1 MVDTPGINKQIDTSL
16 WTDTTG
22 DVSGTTRTGS
32 AGGGTPVPPPDGTA
46 AGSLQIT
53 LSIPTLPAPK
63 VGGLSLEVLVQA
75 VGMEERATATKT
87 GVESIKAK
95 AQERDEANAKK
106 MEEIQKR
113 LEDMKSQGILQGFLK
128 AFKII
133 GMILGAVAAVAIGA
147 IGVATGNPLLI
158 AAAVV
163 MAAMT
168 VNSIISEATD
178 GKVSIAAG
186 VGAIAKACGASDEV
200 AQWIGFGVEM
210 GISLVGCALSLGAG
224 FSAAGAKAVETAAK
238 AGEVA
243 SKVVQIAN
251 MTARVTTVANA
262 VNTVGTG
269 VAQGADAYY
278 TYKTTMSHAEQK
290 ELEAILERIQQAISL
305 EQNFL
310 EAIMERSQKLLG
322 DVSEIV
328 KENAAAQTN
337 VLAGSS
343 PSMA

>member
-16 WTDTTG
+16 WTDITSGVPGDKKTG
-22 DVSGTTRTGS
+22 PTGKGTT
-32 AGGGTPVPPPDGTA
+32 VPPPDGP
-46 AGSLQIT
+46 GSGQPQT
-53 LSIPTLPAPK
+53 PGIPTLPPPK
-63 VGGLSLEVLVQA
+63 IGGLSLEVLIQA

-87 GVESIKAK
+87 GVESIKSK
-95 AQERDEANAKK
+95 AQERDDANAKK

-113 LEDMKSQGILQGFLK
+113 LEDMRSQSILQGFLK

-133 GMILGAVAAVAIGA
+133 GMILGAIAAVAIGA
-147 IGVATGNPLLI
+147 IGVATGNPLMI

-163 MAAMT
+163 MTAMT
-168 VNSIISEATD
+168 VNSIVSEATG

-186 VGAIAKACGASDEV
+186 VGAIAKACGASEET

-210 GISLVGCALSLGAG
+210 GISLVGCGLSLGAG
-224 FSAAGAKAVETAAK
+224 FGAAGAKAVETAAK

-251 MTARVTTVANA
+251 MTARVSTIASA
-262 VNTVGTG
+262 VNTVGAG
-269 VAQGADAYY
+269 VTQGVSAYY
-278 TYKTTMSHAEQK
+278 TYKTSMSQAQQK
-290 ELEAILERIQQAISL
+290 ELEAILERIQQAISV
-305 EQNFL
+305 EQDFL
-310 EAIMERSQKLLG
+310 EAIMQRSQELLG

-328 KENAAAQTN
+328 KENAAAQTS
-337 VLAGSS
+337 VLTGSS

>member
-1 MVDTPGINKQIDTSL
+1 MVDTPSINKQVDPSL
-16 WTDTTG
+16 WTGTTD
-22 DVSGTTRTGS
+22 DVSRTAGTGAPNRGTT
-32 AGGGTPVPPPDGTA
+32 VPP
-46 AGSLQIT
+46 AGDTDMGYTQVT
-53 LSIPTLPAPK
+53 LSIPILPAPK

-75 VGMEERATATKT
+75 VGMDERATATKV
-87 GVESIKAK
+87 GVESIKTK

-106 MEEIQKR
+106 LEEIQKQ
-113 LEDMKSQGILQGFLK
+113 LENMKSQSILQGFLK

-147 IGVATGNPLLI
+147 IGVATGNPLMI

-168 VNSIISEATD
+168 VNSIVSEATG

-186 VGAIAKACGASDEV
+186 VGAIAKACGASEEV
-200 AQWIGFGVEM
+200 AQWIGFGVEI

-251 MTARVTTVANA
+251 MTARISTVASA

-269 VAQGADAYY
+269 LAQGADAYF
-278 TYKTTMSHAEQK
+278 TYKTTMSRAEQK
-290 ELEAILERIQQAISL
+290 ELEAILERIQQAISV
-305 EQNFL
+305 EQDFL
-310 EAIMERSQKLLG
+310 EAIMQRSQELLG

-328 KENAAAQTN
+328 KENAAAQTS
-337 VLAGSS
+337 VLTGSS